1 MAVKQ
6 SLLVDLDRCFG
17 CFTCEVACQQEHR
30 LPAEEKWIRVHT
42 IGPHS
47 VGSELA
53 MDFVPLAT
61 AECDFCAPRVA
72 DGGRPAC
79 VVACPARALIHVDA
93 RHALQALRS
102 GKRLQACKLL

>member
-1 MAVKQ
+1 
-6 SLLVDLDRCFG
+6 
-17 CFTCEVACQQEHR
+17 
-30 LPAEEKWIRVHT
+30 
-42 IGPHS
+42 
-47 VGSELA
+47 
-53 MDFVPLAT
+53 
-61 AECDFCAPRVA
+61 VA